1 MQPLLVVIA
10 YHSGDYERTTQLL
23 GWISELGG
31 ARPHSCL
38 LVADEG
44 VSPDQRAALGAL
56 AKESFDFVAR
66 IPAGVKTMWAP
77 NGMFLSAA
85 KWINECCKQP
95 WLWLESD
102 CIPLKPGWLDD
113 LAEEYD
119 ACPMKFMGPLIKQT
133 DQPDLP
139 PVHLTGCSIYPPDAY
154 GVFAAIPSLQDKIV
168 AWDIEGAGKVVPRS
182 KNTDLIHHFYGPK
195 DLPPTFVDT
204 RTADDPKNRVTLD
217 FIRKDAVLFH
227 RVKDGSL
234 ITLLK
239 KKVAASAKPIIP
251 IPPGGTG
258 QSQPPKPP
266 AP

>member
-10 YHSGDYERTTQLL
+10 YHSGDYERTSQLL
-23 GWISELGG
+23 NWISQLGG

-38 LVADEG
+38 LVADES
-44 VSPDQRAALGAL
+44 VKPDLRKALAEI
-56 AKESFDFVAR
+56 AKESFDFVAT
-66 IPAGVKTMWAP
+66 IPAGVKTVWAP

-102 CIPLKPGWLDD
+102 CTPLKNGWLDE

-119 ACPMKFMGPLIKQT
+119 SCPMKFMGPLIKQT

-139 PVHLTGCSIYPPDAY
+139 PVHLTGCSIYPFDAY
-154 GVFAAIPSLQDKIV
+154 QVFEAIPSLMDKVV
-168 AWDIEGAGKVVPRS
+168 AWDIESAQKVVPRS

-195 DLPPTFVDT
+195 DLPPTFVDS
-204 RTADDPKNRVTLD
+204 RAADDPKNRVTLE
-217 FIRKDAVLFH
+217 FIRSGSVMFH

-239 KKVAASAKPIIP
+239 KKFAAKALPAAAIPDAK
-251 IPPGGTG
+251 T
-258 QSQPPKPP
+258 QQQTTPKTP